1 MVFDHSLRVYMT
13 AKKFTKE
20 HTYICY
26 RHTCIHTYIPY
37 KYTYTLTC
45 TYIHTYTHYITYIH
59 TCIHTHTYI
68 HVHDSCWHTWL
79 YLTLNRTAAK
89 GLNTWTLRYRFLKLG
104 TRQEID
110 TQHSSTAM
118 HK

>member
-1 MVFDHSLRVYMT
+1 MVFDHSLRAYMT

-26 RHTCIHTYIPY
+26 IHAHITYIYSIYIYTYIRTYIHTCIMHTYMYIY
-37 KYTYTLTC
+37 IC
-45 TYIHTYTHYITYIH
+45 TYIHTYIHADIH

-79 YLTLNRTAAK
+79 CLSLNRPAAK
-89 GLNTWTLRYRFLKLG
+89 GLIMKQLKL
-104 TRQEID
+104 ED
-110 TQHSSTAM
+110 T
-118 HK
+118 

>member
-1 MVFDHSLRVYMT
+1 MLQTYM
-13 AKKFTKE
+13 
-20 HTYICY
+20 
-26 RHTCIHTYIPY
+26 HTYIPY
-37 KYTYTLTC
+37 KYTYTHIC
-45 TYIHTYTHYITYIH
+45 TYIHTYIHTLHYIHADIH